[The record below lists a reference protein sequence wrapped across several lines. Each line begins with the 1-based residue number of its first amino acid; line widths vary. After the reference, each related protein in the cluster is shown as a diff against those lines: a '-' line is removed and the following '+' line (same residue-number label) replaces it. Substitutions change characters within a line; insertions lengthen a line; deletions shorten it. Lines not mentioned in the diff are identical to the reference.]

1 MHCMF
6 THIYGY
12 VLVITTG
19 YESEQHNLWWWQK
32 PQMPGW
38 DSFTST
44 NASNMDCGIGHF
56 FKKNKPKS
64 TKNWKKFWRGFIFSP
79 LSPCASV
86 FACLLLACAVSAMLC
101 EVVASGVSSSVKSGG
116 VDGEKVKGDMD
127 FDVVLCQSELIER
140 ALQLCH
146 LLPPGF
152 LPVGLN
158 SYHSSHTQ
166 PCVSLS
172 GCLIEPNGHSSCS
185 AARIFGRKRVHIF
198 VCTSSVHSCVIA
210 TRVRPPTDF
219 IAPKNS
225 ARLFSASF
233 CLPFVSTA
241 PPSCLCSSKLWF
253 LPHFST

>member
-1 MHCMF
+1 MNRNNTISGDGRNPRCQAEIHLLPQMLQ
-6 THIYGY
+6 TWI
-12 VLVITTG
+12 VELVI
-19 YESEQHNLWWWQK
+19 L
-32 PQMPGW
+32 
-38 DSFTST
+38 
-44 NASNMDCGIGHF
+44 
-56 FKKNKPKS
+56 KKKKKPKS

-219 IAPKNS
+219 IAPKKT
-225 ARLFSASF
+225 FF
-233 CLPFVSTA
+233 CLFLSTF
-241 PPSCLCSSKLWF
+241 CFNSSSF
-253 LPHFST
+253 LSL